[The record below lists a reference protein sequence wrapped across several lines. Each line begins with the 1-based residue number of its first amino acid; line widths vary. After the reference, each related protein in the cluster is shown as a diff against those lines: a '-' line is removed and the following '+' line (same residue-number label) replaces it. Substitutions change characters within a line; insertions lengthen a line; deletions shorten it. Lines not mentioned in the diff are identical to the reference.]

1 MRWAN
6 AGRRR
11 IASRLHYGVTRK
23 CGGYSFAVATN
34 PDRASYFPAIEKK
47 HGQPMEYWFGVMA
60 ELKGQKYP
68 EQMACLQEN
77 HDFSRAHA
85 NALVLYSRGSISAHR
100 FDDIDGYLASLDQVK
115 QETIREIMRVLAAKH
130 RRGEWVLA
138 WNKPLFA
145 LDGAYVFGVSA
156 SSQHLLIAPF
166 DTEVLQQLKS
176 RLVGYKVNKKTV
188 QVPVDWPVDRQLII
202 DMVDLQPRQ

>member
-6 AGRRR
+6 AGRRW

-100 FDDIDGYLASLDQVK
+100 FGDIDGYLASLDQVK
-115 QETIREIMRVLAAKH
+115 QETIREIMLVLAAKY
-130 RRGEWVLA
+130 RRGEWVMA
-138 WNKPLFA
+138 WIKPLFT
-145 LDGAYVFGVSA
+145 LDGAYIFGVSA
-156 SSQHLLIAPF
+156 SSQHLRIFHCNDAQGHLNTITRP
-166 DTEVLQQLKS
+166 
-176 RLVGYKVNKKTV
+176 G
-188 QVPVDWPVDRQLII
+188 
-202 DMVDLQPRQ
+202 